1 MSIFTSSPYSLTQG
15 ALIVGS
21 IQASND
27 IGVSIQSTANTIGV
41 VVAIPPL
48 TPSIATIESSGT
60 NQTQITVLMPTVT
73 GTNNGGSAIISY
85 SLEWDAGYN
94 NGTFTS
100 LTGFST
106 NQLSTI
112 YTVTG
117 LIEGFTY
124 RFRHRVLNAFGWS
137 GYSSV
142 VSGIAA
148 VAPQQPIAPVVSNIG
163 TSIEV
168 QWIEP
173 YDGGKTIT
181 SYTVEFK
188 KSDGTYQVENSY
200 CLGTDPIVISSL
212 S

>member
-148 VAPQQPIAPVVSNIG
+148 VAPQQPIAPVVSNMI
-163 TSIEV
+163 I
-168 QWIEP
+168 
-173 YDGGKTIT
+173 
-181 SYTVEFK
+181 F
-188 KSDGTYQVENSY
+188 NN
-200 CLGTDPIVISSL
+200 
-212 S
+212 